1 MTRATTRRR
10 DTKAGCFVCHGDAAF
25 WTSANA
31 QALAAQH
38 HDRTGHQT
46 WCRID
51 VSVTYGTDTGDDR
64 QIDIEDAIA
73 SASSGGRPDAAPL
86 TVPDAPTDAI
96 AGVSAT
102 EGRSV
107 ETHRLMPCGAR
118 GRKPETIAA

>member
-1 MTRATTRRR
+1 MTRTTARHR
-10 DTKAGCFVCHGDAAF
+10 DVMAGCFVCHGAAAF

-46 WCRID
+46 WCDIRMA
-51 VSVTYGTDTGDDR
+51 VVYGSDAGDDR

-73 SASSGGRPDAAPL
+73 SASSGGRPEAAPL
-86 TVPDAPTDAI
+86 SDPDAPADAL
-96 AGVSAT
+96 AGVSAP
-102 EGRSV
+102 EGRPV
-107 ETHRLMPCGAR
+107 ETHRLMPCGVR

>member
-1 MTRATTRRR
+1 MTRTTARCRE
-10 DTKAGCFVCHGDAAF
+10 TKAGCFVCHGDAAF

-51 VSVTYGTDTGDDR
+51 MSVNYGVDAGDDR

-73 SASSGGRPDAAPL
+73 STSSGGRPAAAPL
-86 TVPDAPTDAI
+86 TVPETPTDVL
-96 AGVSAT
+96 AGVST
-102 EGRSV
+102 
-107 ETHRLMPCGAR
+107 
-118 GRKPETIAA
+118 PERNDG

>member
-10 DTKAGCFVCHGDAAF
+10 DTTAGCFVCHGDAAF

-46 WCRID
+46 WCRIAM
-51 VSVTYGTDTGDDR
+51 SVTYGSDAGDDR

-73 SASSGGRPDAAPL
+73 SASSGGRPEAAPL
-86 TVPDAPTDAI
+86 TDPDAPADAL
-96 AGVSAT
+96 AGVSAH
-102 EGRSV
+102 EGRPV
-107 ETHRLMPCGAR
+107 ETRRLMPRGAR

>member
-1 MTRATTRRR
+1 MTRQTARSR
-10 DTKAGCFVCHGDAAF
+10 DIMAGCYVCHGATAF
-25 WTSANA
+25 WTSGNA

-46 WCRID
+46 WCRIAM
-51 VSVTYGTDTGDDR
+51 SVTYGIDAGDDR

-73 SASSGGRPDAAPL
+73 SASSGGRPEAAPL
-86 TVPDAPTDAI
+86 TDPDAPADAL

-102 EGRSV
+102 EGRPV
-107 ETHRLMPCGAR
+107 ETRRPMPRGVR

>member
-1 MTRATTRRR
+1 MTRLTARSN
-10 DTKAGCFVCHGDAAF
+10 DAMAGCFVCHGNTAF

-51 VSVTYGTDTGDDR
+51 MSVTYGVGAGDDR

-73 SASSGGRPDAAPL
+73 SANSRGKAEAPPL
-86 TVPDAPTDAI
+86 NGLRARA
-96 AGVSAT
+96 
-102 EGRSV
+102 
-107 ETHRLMPCGAR
+107 HRRGSMPAVI
-118 GRKPETIAA
+118 P